1 MLHCIAKFQDLCMH
15 VSTHAYK
22 ILKQQITRSTC
33 MLNISWYR
41 FSVFNVHQLKQL
53 TVARNP
59 SKQKMLE
66 FQHPP
71 HKSFFTAPV
80 PLPQQCILMQGTY
93 IFSSNTNTCI
103 QKSIRQDTFRA
114 SDFASSGSRPSN
126 KHCLRVLWYAE
137 LCLDLRARFSSSDI
151 LGRVL
156 LFLRGGTSFDWTL
169 VGFLVP
175 DFFSTHLA
183 LALAFALAFA
193 LAVALAFFWF
203 DHPVLHQFFLVF
215 YPVSSLQASNHQQK
229 PALTFWQALAQ
240 SLPRPQ
246 KINLYACTQMP
257 LSNTCTIWID

>member
-1 MLHCIAKFQDLCMH
+1 MH

-59 SKQKMLE
+59 SQKQKMLE
-66 FQHPP
+66 FQPPP

-114 SDFASSGSRPSN
+114 SDFPSSGSRPSN

-183 LALAFALAFA
+183 LALAFALAVALAFALAFA
-193 LAVALAFFWF
+193 LAVALAFFLVW
-203 DHPVLHQFFLVF
+203 PPCSSSVFFGFLPRF
-215 YPVSSLQASNHQQK
+215 FASGFKPPAEACTNFLASSGTVSS
-229 PALTFWQALAQ
+229 
-240 SLPRPQ
+240 
-246 KINLYACTQMP
+246 
-257 LSNTCTIWID
+257 